1 MNKKLERLHTKYHD
15 RFSERF
21 RGFECGIGWFPL
33 IESMLVELQNKC
45 PHARIVQAKEKL
57 GGLRIYLEDKQD
69 DSGKAILRQAEMKS
83 FLVCE
88 ECGSSGKRIA
98 QDGWVRVRCV
108 DHSQP

>member
-1 MNKKLERLHTKYHD
+1 MNKKLEHLQTKYHD
-15 RFSERF
+15 RFSDRF
-21 RGFECGIGWFPL
+21 SSLECGTGWLPL
-33 IESMLVELQNKC
+33 IESVLIDLEQNC
-45 PHARIVQAKEKL
+45 PDARIVQAKEKL